1 LKHLGVGISQMGV
14 ARSSGRSQPA
24 TFADEHAGIRRLKLG
39 RVRAIAVAGLG
50 LVWCMALVCGCSR
63 FRPQAAS
70 QYVYVTAKQQTLR
83 DRVAAVS
90 NRTGTV
96 QNGDKLKVLE
106 HGRRFLRVQAENG
119 ETGWIE
125 ERTVVGQDVYDAFA
139 ALVKE
144 HEHDPA
150 VATGVVRDE
159 VYVHLTPGRSTEKF
173 YRLAEG
179 DKLSLLERA
188 TLPKSGGL
196 KPGALRN
203 PRQAAIPGADTGI
216 PSGAPVAV
224 PSSAVAASSGV
235 AAAKI
240 VAKPGEAISKP
251 NAAGLATMSGAAGLG
266 DSAPPVMEDWWLVR
280 DQKGHAGWVL
290 SRMMDVD
297 APDALSRYAEGQ
309 RIVGAYVLATVN
321 DPEAPQADKNVPEYV
336 TVLSPYKSGL
346 PYDFDQVR
354 VFTWNPKMHRYET
367 AFREKN
373 IEGYLP
379 VAITRMTDPNG
390 KSANAT
396 TPMPAFQYKVLSA
409 TAPPVVP
416 NPETGAIVPGPTI
429 TKTYRLEGNV
439 LRRLLAPGVT
449 APEEA
454 HPEMVT
460 DKKKKEGKKRR

>member
-14 ARSSGRSQPA
+14 ARSFGRSQPA
-24 TFADEHAGIRRLKLG
+24 TFAGQQAGIGRLKVG
-39 RVRAIAVAGLG
+39 RVRAIAVAVLG
-50 LVWCMALVCGCSR
+50 VLWCVALVCGCSR
-63 FRPQAAS
+63 FRPHAAS

-106 HGRRFLRVQAENG
+106 RGRRFLRVQAVSG

-125 ERTVVGQDVYDAFA
+125 ERTVVGQEVYDAFSTLA
-139 ALVKE
+139 RE

-150 VATGVVRDE
+150 VATAVVRDE

-196 KPGALRN
+196 KPGALKN
-203 PRQAAIPGADTGI
+203 PRQAAIPGANTGI
-216 PSGAPVAV
+216 PAGGHAAV
-224 PSSAVAASSGV
+224 LSSAAPSGVTAAKVAAKS
-235 AAAKI
+235 
-240 VAKPGEAISKP
+240 GEAVSKP
-251 NAAGLATMSGAAGLG
+251 NAAGLATMAAAAGA
-266 DSAPPVMEDWWLVR
+266 DDPAPPVMEDWWLVR
-280 DQKGHAGWVL
+280 DQKGRAGWVL

-379 VAITRMTDPNG
+379 VAITRMTDPSG
-390 KSANAT
+390 KSVNAT

-409 TAPPVVP
+409 AAPPVIP
-416 NPETGAIVPGPTI
+416 DPETGAIVPGPTI

-454 HPEMVT
+454 HPEIVPA
-460 DKKKKEGKKRR
+460 KKKEGKKRR